1 MENCDQ
7 WWWQQDLEMQE
18 QDEHERIQKGN
29 AALDKLDQEIREEL
43 QKIYGS
49 LQ

>member
-1 MENCDQ
+1 MEDCDQ

-18 QDEHERIQKGN
+18 QHEQLRIQKGN
-29 AALDKLDQEIREEL
+29 AALDELDRLIREEL
-43 QKIYGS
+43 QKIYGE